1 MAQTKT
7 KKVSKTNDA
16 EMQAAERSSEF
27 LKLRKEITQTPANP
41 IEQKLDRIIEL
52 LEGTLET
59 KAKGLDFSANP
70 WWDRFLDK

>member
-7 KKVSKTNDA
+7 KKVTKTNEA
-16 EMQAAERSSEF
+16 EMQAAERNSEYMR
-27 LKLRKEITQTPANP
+27 LRKEITQTPANP

-59 KAKGLDFSANP
+59 KQKGLDFSANP
-70 WWDRFLDK
+70 WWDRFLK